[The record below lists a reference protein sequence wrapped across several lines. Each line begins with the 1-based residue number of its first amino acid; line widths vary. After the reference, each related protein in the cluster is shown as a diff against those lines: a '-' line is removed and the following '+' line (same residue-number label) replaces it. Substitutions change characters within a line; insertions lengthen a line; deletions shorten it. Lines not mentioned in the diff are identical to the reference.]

1 MPSARDPDGTKGMR
15 PGAALSLLGE
25 KGGGDKSFY
34 NNAVRDGDWLVFPR
48 AWRKDNEMGGAKITR
63 GLNPSQL
70 EFNLI

>member
-1 MPSARDPDGTKGMR
+1 MR

-48 AWRKDNEMGGAKITR
+48 AWRKFNEMGGAKITLGNESLAAGIQFDVGWGGFLFR
-63 GLNPSQL
+63 V
-70 EFNLI
+70 